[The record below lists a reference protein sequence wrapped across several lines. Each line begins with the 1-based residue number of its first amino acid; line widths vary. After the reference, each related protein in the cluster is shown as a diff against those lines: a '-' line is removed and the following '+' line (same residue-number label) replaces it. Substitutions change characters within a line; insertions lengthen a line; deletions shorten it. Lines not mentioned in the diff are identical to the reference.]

1 MQEFKIQNF
10 GPIVNANGVT
20 LKIDKVTVF
29 CGKQGA
35 GKSSIAKLISVF
47 FWLEK
52 SLVRGDVTENDVIE
66 KGSFRDRFC
75 SYHNIQS
82 YFKKD
87 TYLYFRGSKLI
98 FEYKDGVLKVTDQKK
113 VKNFARPQVMYIPSE
128 RNLMTAIEDAD
139 KIRNLP
145 NSLSTLLSEYYRAL
159 KSATKPISL
168 PVDGCKVTY
177 DDSTKTAWLSDKNF
191 KIKMTEAASG
201 FQSMVP
207 MLAVSRYLLNKIKA
221 GKKGNRLGESSEVER
236 SSLLDKFTQIL
247 NDKSLSVEDRKSR
260 VNLLLNNS
268 FNSRLVNI
276 VEEPEQNLY
285 PDSQRDVLFE
295 LLKINYEGSFNQL
308 VFTTHSPYMLNYLS
322 LAVKAGILKEKLQ
335 GKPNRSELLCQ
346 MDSVVPRSSALTP
359 KGLNIY
365 EISQDGEI
373 SKLGD
378 YDGIPSDGNFLN
390 AAMGRTNEM
399 FDALLE
405 IEDEVGA

>member
-1 MQEFKIQNF
+1 MQEFVVQNF
-10 GPIVNANGVT
+10 GPIVNADKASLN
-20 LKIDKVTVF
+20 IDKVTVF

-35 GKSSIAKLISVF
+35 GKSSITKLISVF

-52 SLVRGDVTENDVIE
+52 SLIRGDVSEKEAIA
-66 KGSFRDRFC
+66 KGSFKDKFC
-75 SYHNIQS
+75 SYHNIQN

-87 TYLYFRGSKLI
+87 TYLRFKGSKLV
-98 FEYKDGVLKVTDQKK
+98 FEYENEELKVTDQKK

-145 NSLSTLLSEYYRAL
+145 SSLSTLLSEYYRAL
-159 KSATKPISL
+159 KSAQRPISL
-168 PVDGCKVTY
+168 PIDGYKVSY

-191 KIKMTEAASG
+191 KIRMTEAASG

-207 MLAVSRYLLNKIKA
+207 MLAVSRYLLNKIKS
-221 GKKGNRLGESSEVER
+221 GKKGLQLGVASEMER
-236 SSLLDKFTQIL
+236 STILDKAAKIL
-247 NDKSLSVEDRKSR
+247 NDRTLSEEDRNSR
-260 VNLLLNNS
+260 ITQLLSNS

-295 LLKINYEGSFNQL
+295 LLKINYEVAYNQL

-335 GKPNRSELLCQ
+335 RKPNRGDLLAKL
-346 MDSVVPRSSALTP
+346 DPVVPRSSAVNP

-365 EISQDGEI
+365 EITPEGEI
-373 SKLGD
+373 RKLGD
-378 YDGIPSDGNFLN
+378 YEGIPSDGNFLN
-390 AAMGRTNEM
+390 SALSQTNEL
-399 FDALLE
+399 FDALLD
-405 IEDEVGA
+405 IEDEVGV